1 MNMLSNKV
9 PFGLLSEDDKELFR
23 KYISSCYVLQVNG
36 GFCAFLSGASINQT
50 HTFRIKLKESEWYKV
65 SDNRKAN
72 PVIVQY
78 TPDSKVD
85 GCFENGTKSDSF
97 YGKDEITAIR
107 PATPIEI
114 EAIKPKMIKDK
125 WYKVNLDLMSGKD
138 VVFLKFDK
146 LDGDMLRFTEK
157 VDKGYHRKNNNW
169 LNSGNVTSFIEVD
182 FIDIVIKPKESFVD
196 VEIEWNSKL
205 GEYPKCRMPND
216 HGSLDITNIPV
227 GRTLDGWCLQSFIHQ
242 ESSMCSNMPICF
254 GQGSVRHAA
263 EILSKAT
270 HARFCKVITNATQ
283 Y

>member
-1 MNMLSNKV
+1 MNMLANKI

-107 PATPIEI
+107 PATQAEI
-114 EAIKPKMIKDK
+114 DSVKP
-125 WYKVNLDLMSGKD
+125 
-138 VVFLKFDK
+138 
-146 LDGDMLRFTEK
+146 E
-157 VDKGYHRKNNNW
+157 
-169 LNSGNVTSFIEVD
+169 
-182 FIDIVIKPKESFVD
+182 ESFVD
-196 VEIEWNSKL
+196 VKLNYSNGMIESNHPKL
-205 GEYPKCRMPND
+205 DKIY
-216 HGSLDITNIPV
+216 NISAKPI
-227 GRTLDGWCLQSFIHQ
+227 GWTLSGWVLSGYVFDNVACPTKSPIMFNADGADKIY
-242 ESSMCSNMPICF
+242 
-254 GQGSVRHAA
+254 G
-263 EILSKAT
+263 KAT
-270 HARFCKVITNATQ
+270 HARFCKVSV
-283 Y
+283 